1 MLFEEIVDGL
11 TKVLMD
17 VSLFL
22 NTTEIEELE
31 TTLRLKPYNVNDPT
45 PLVTWVDEIEDNE
58 GLKDESE

>member
-1 MLFEEIVDGL
+1 
-11 TKVLMD
+11 MD

>member
-11 TKVLMD
+11 TKVLID

-22 NTTEIEELE
+22 NTIEIEELE
-31 TTLRLKPYNVNDPT
+31 TALRLKPYNVNDPV

-58 GLKDESE
+58 GLKDKSE